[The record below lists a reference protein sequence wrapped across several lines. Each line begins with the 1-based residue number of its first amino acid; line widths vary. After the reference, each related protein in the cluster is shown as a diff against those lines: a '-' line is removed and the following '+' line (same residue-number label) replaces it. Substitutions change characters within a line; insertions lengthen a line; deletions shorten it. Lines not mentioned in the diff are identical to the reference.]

1 MKRKSVWLILIFF
14 FIFLTA
20 LAFVSVFVSN
30 LTQEK
35 VRITSDSY
43 LEINLNGQLEE
54 YSPTMPF
61 MQYFQ
66 GPIISLYD
74 TWMNLRKAALDP
86 RIKAVVLKFGILD
99 SDWAKIEELRQA
111 VINFRKS
118 GKPII
123 AYFEESPEAD
133 KEYYLATACNKI
145 ILHPLGW
152 LGINGFATYVPF
164 FKGLLDRLGIK
175 AEFEHIEEYKTA
187 YNQFTENGFTPA
199 HQEMLESI
207 YHDIFDRYLKEIAS
221 ARHKSQEEMRS
232 LLDRGYFQGKEALDA
247 HLVDGLA
254 YEDQLLE
261 ILNLKDV
268 KELTKVD
275 NSRYA
280 RLESSSLGLNI
291 GRKVALIYATG
302 TILSGEEEVVALG
315 SQTFIRWLQSAT
327 RDKTI
332 AAIIVRID
340 SPGGS
345 AVGADTIWHEL
356 IKARREKPVIISMSG
371 LAGSG
376 GYWMALGGNRI
387 IAQPQTLTGSIGVIA
402 GKFSFE
408 GLMKKLGI
416 NIEKVVIGKEAD
428 AFTIYREFTP
438 EERKILK
445 DQIKDI
451 YEQFLQRVASARNI
465 STEEANRLGRG
476 RVWTG
481 NQAKNLNLIDDLGG
495 LDLAID
501 SAKQLAGIS
510 PKEEVEL
517 VVWPK
522 KRSFLD
528 ILMGRKAEI
537 TSFLAENELIA
548 HLVHLIKSF
557 SRPATWALTP
567 FWLY

>member
-280 RLESSSLGLNI
+280 RLEPSSLGLNI

>member
-86 RIKAVVLKFGILD
+86 RIKAVVLKFGFLD

-280 RLESSSLGLNI
+280 RLEPSSLGLNI

-376 GYWMALGGNRI
+376 GYWMALGGNRM

>member
-280 RLESSSLGLNI
+280 RLEPSSLGLNI

-376 GYWMALGGNRI
+376 GYWMALGGNRM

>member
-280 RLESSSLGLNI
+280 RLEPSSLGLNI

-537 TSFLAENELIA
+537 TSFLTENELIA

>member
-537 TSFLAENELIA
+537 TSFLTENELIA

>member
-280 RLESSSLGLNI
+280 RLEPSSLGLNI

-376 GYWMALGGNRI
+376 GYWMALGSNRM

>member
-280 RLESSSLGLNI
+280 RLEPSSLGLNI

-537 TSFLAENELIA
+537 TSFRAENELIA